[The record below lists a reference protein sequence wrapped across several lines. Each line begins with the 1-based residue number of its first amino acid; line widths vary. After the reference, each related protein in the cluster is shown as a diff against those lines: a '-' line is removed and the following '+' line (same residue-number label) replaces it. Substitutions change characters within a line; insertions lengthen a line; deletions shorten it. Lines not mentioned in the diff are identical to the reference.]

1 MLAHRHDPGSV
12 EPVVIKKSATITEAT
27 AHPPNIGRGYVEGVP
42 APRIDQPDETTLSPL
57 FYLFTATQRAHAL
70 LARAMADS
78 PLRSDEYAAYSV
90 ILEVGPI
97 TPTDFARSM
106 GLPLT
111 TALDHIRSMLR
122 RGHVAKV
129 RNPRDQRSYL
139 IELTK
144 DGRAVHRAANR
155 HFAPAGDR
163 LLAILGESRSDVSRA
178 LLALMN
184 AAEQALNEFEG
195 AETEATG

>member
-1 MLAHRHDPGSV
+1 
-12 EPVVIKKSATITEAT
+12 VIKKSATIGTGT
-27 AHPPNIGRGYVEGVP
+27 AHPQNIGGATLAVVA
-42 APRIDQPDETTLSPL
+42 APRVDKPDETTLSPL
-57 FYLFTATQRAHAL
+57 FYLFTASQRAHAL
-70 LARAMADS
+70 LDRAMAES

-122 RGHVAKV
+122 RGHVVKV

-139 IELTK
+139 IDLTD
-144 DGRAVHRAANR
+144 DGRAVHRAASH

-163 LLAILGESRSDVSRA
+163 LLAILGDSQREVSRA
-178 LLALMN
+178 LLKLMN
-184 AAEQALNEFEG
+184 AAEQALNELE
-195 AETEATG
+195 AATTEAAG

>member
-1 MLAHRHDPGSV
+1 M
-12 EPVVIKKSATITEAT
+12 IKKSATTQQADCSP
-27 AHPPNIGRGYVEGVP
+27 AVHRRHYVGGVA
-42 APRIDQPDETTLSPL
+42 APRVDKPDETTLSPL
-57 FYLFTATQRAHAL
+57 FYLFTASQRAHAL
-70 LARAMADS
+70 LDRAMADS

-122 RGHVAKV
+122 RGHVVKV

-139 IELTK
+139 IDLTD
-144 DGRAVHRAANR
+144 DGRAVHRAASH

-163 LLAILGESRSDVSRA
+163 LLAILGDSQREVSRA
-178 LLALMN
+178 LLTLMN
-184 AAEQALNEFEG
+184 AAEQALNELE
-195 AETEATG
+195 AATTEAAG